1 MLSTIDEGYGHLV
14 GVTPLQLWIA
24 VDINNRV
31 SLAGIGADGSH
42 LSNRLVAQMATLPGK
57 YDDSLCP
64 FSQLDHATI
73 IHDAGDVS
81 SEDRR
86 DPRPIKLTAS
96 RPAPPTMESTETS
109 RSTPRVAPTMS
120 VVPTR
125 PELDEGS
132 S

>member
-42 LSNRLVAQMATLPGK
+42 LSNRLVAQVATLPGK

-96 RPAPPTMESTETS
+96 RPAPAAPRTNAGNCASSSQATTSETCRAGHPFS
-109 RSTPRVAPTMS
+109 PCR
-120 VVPTR
+120 
-125 PELDEGS
+125 
-132 S
+132 

>member
-1 MLSTIDEGYGHLV
+1 MLRTIDEGYGHLV

-31 SLAGIGADGSH
+31 SLAGIGTDRSH
-42 LSNRLVAQMATLPGK
+42 LSNRLVAQMATLPGQ

-73 IHDAGDVS
+73 FHDAGDVS

-96 RPAPPTMESTETS
+96 RPAPPTIESMNVGNCASSSQATTSETCRAGHPFS
-109 RSTPRVAPTMS
+109 PCR
-120 VVPTR
+120 
-125 PELDEGS
+125 
-132 S
+132 